1 VDADYL
7 HSYLR
12 RYVLSRLAENEV
24 SIFQLKG
31 GSAWSKDSE
40 EKFVLTDMNNTLNVW
55 QSEEALEH
63 WKRKS
68 TLTVRSHKL
77 IRAVMRKIL
86 PDILW
91 ETY

>member
-1 VDADYL
+1 M
-7 HSYLR
+7 
-12 RYVLSRLAENEV
+12 
-24 SIFQLKG
+24 
-31 GSAWSKDSE
+31 WSKDTE
-40 EKFVLTDMNNTLNVW
+40 EKFVLTDMNNTLNTW

-68 TLTVRSHKL
+68 TVPVRLHEL
-77 IRAVMRKIL
+77 IRAVMRKIF